1 MPIHKKSSVFSTKIW
16 LVFDNNVINFQ
27 HFDHETLFRLKKINT
42 IVYTSF
48 RLLQTRMNHPPWCIS
63 YRLVQRRLWLE
74 QLCKVWS
81 VCGEKLFKLDGLKDE
96 YKAEIEQFQS
106 KSEEILR
113 EIEALTPQ
121 TVIKCELE
129 TNNWSKN

>member
-1 MPIHKKSSVFSTKIW
+1 MMHLIPVGAEK
-16 LVFDNNVINFQ
+16 
-27 HFDHETLFRLKKINT
+27 
-42 IVYTSF
+42 
-48 RLLQTRMNHPPWCIS
+48 TRNEFEDT
-63 YRLVQRRLWLE
+63 RFWLE

-129 TNNWSKN
+129 TNN